1 MTEYHS
7 DELFIVPEK
16 ELIKLLSGYN
26 KLLALENGGVDNWT
40 WYGDSLNNFL
50 KGFYADCPQ
59 VCDEEDLDFE
69 VISMFDLSN
78 YKTLTE
84 LMSRNWMV

>member
-26 KLLALENGGVDNWT
+26 KFLALENGGVDNWQ
-40 WYGDSLNNFL
+40 WYGESLHEHEDWN
-50 KGFYADCPQ
+50 
-59 VCDEEDLDFE
+59 EEE
-69 VISMFDLSN
+69 CEFDVSKYLEK
-78 YKTLTE
+78 YKKA
-84 LMSRNWMV
+84 

>member
-16 ELIKLLSGYN
+16 ELIKLLTGYN
-26 KLLALENGGVDNWT
+26 KLLALQNGGVDNWE
-40 WYGDSLNNFL
+40 WYGASLNGFL
-50 KGFYADCPQ
+50 EGFHADYPQ

-69 VISMFDLSN
+69 VVSMFDLSN

>member
-7 DELFIVPEK
+7 DELFIVPQK

-26 KLLALENGGVDNWT
+26 KFLALENGGVDNWE
-40 WYGDSLNNFL
+40 WYCDSLNNFL
-50 KGFYADCPQ
+50 DRFYTDCPQ
-59 VCDEEDLDFE
+59 VCDEEDLSFE
-69 VISMFDLSN
+69 VVSMFDLSN

-84 LMSRNWMV
+84 LMNRDWLV